1 MTIRVIKLGGNE
13 IDSPEF
19 LTEFARIAAAQAE
32 PPVVVH
38 GGGKE
43 IAALQARLGIEARFI
58 DGLRVTDAASLQV
71 VEMVLGGT
79 INKRLVRTF
88 SLAGADAIGLSGA
101 DLNLLRTEP
110 LKVAGGDL
118 GFVGHITQVNTQ
130 ALRMFLAQ
138 KIVPVIAPLGFGL
151 NGSAYN
157 INADHAAL
165 AIAKA
170 LNADSLLFVTNVPG
184 VRIDGAVVSRL
195 TPDEAEAYIASSQI
209 SGGMVPKVRSAIEA
223 IAAGVQRVVICDL
236 DGFKHGTGTTLSSR

>member
-19 LTEFARIAAAQAE
+19 LTEFARIVAAQAE

-138 KIVPVIAPLGFGL
+138 KIVPVIAPLGFA
-151 NGSAYN
+151 ST
-157 INADHAAL
+157 AAP
-165 AIAKA
+165 IT
-170 LNADSLLFVTNVPG
+170 S
-184 VRIDGAVVSRL
+184 
-195 TPDEAEAYIASSQI
+195 TPITWLWPS
-209 SGGMVPKVRSAIEA
+209 PR
-223 IAAGVQRVVICDL
+223 
-236 DGFKHGTGTTLSSR
+236 H